1 MADKRITDLPL
12 ILSGDI
18 SSLDVLP
25 IVNVEL
31 DITNKVTA
39 DQLKAY
45 INSGITDVFVTGG
58 TYNTTT
64 GDATFT
70 NNTGG
75 TFSISG
81 FYTGSTDVFVT
92 GGTYDN
98 NLGELI
104 FTNNTGGTFNIN
116 GLFTGNT
123 DVFVTGGTYSNGTT
137 TFTNNTGGTFNVVG
151 YYTGETSYVNSLTTG
166 TGLSGDTTTGNVT
179 LINTAPDQVVTIT
192 GGTNLS
198 IVGTYPNFGVE
209 FTGSTSSF
217 FTGGTVSGAT
227 NFTNGLSADTF
238 SATTISGGTLY
249 GDGSNLTGIPDY
261 YLTGLTFDNSTYF
274 LKAFVNDG
282 NTYQANLSILGGDL
296 RVTGGTY
303 NPGTGIGTFTNNS
316 GATFDVSGFLV
327 GYTDHYVTGF
337 TYDNINTFNI
347 YDNSGSTFSAS
358 INNLSATTISA
369 TTISAT
375 TYQNLPD
382 NVTGYYLPLSG
393 GTVTGTTTFTNGL
406 TANTISATTYQN
418 LPIDPDTY
426 VTGYT
431 YNNNTFIIKQN
442 NGQPDLTA
450 TINSVTGLTV
460 NGNLTVT
467 GTTSLQGL
475 SATTISATTIGSSGD
490 CIDDIYVSNIHSCS
504 PLNIN
509 PLSEGNVF
517 FGSSVSGVT
526 IDTTNNRLGLG
537 TSTPQTALEL
547 VSNNTSSIGNVL
559 RFRDSDTVVPS
570 LTQQFIGKIEFFSN
584 ETSGG
589 GTGVKS
595 YVAGVQDAN
604 ANSSIIFGAT
614 GGTGSLTAL
623 TASTTSVFTGERM
636 RIDSIG
642 NVGIGIIPSAKLHI
656 NNTTSGDTILIE
668 DTTNPDTTPF
678 VIDASGNTSIGSSTY
693 LTAAG
698 GVRPN
703 LQVSSGL
710 AGSVTL
716 PVVSTPL
723 AVQSNSSTTVSLFS
737 PNANLSQ
744 ITFGSPSDG
753 YASIFRYTPT
763 LKQLL
768 LSTNNVGGFIDL
780 NTSNGLFTMRVTSGQ
795 TVGIGTTNPAAKLHI
810 TKNSVSPNIILSD
823 TGGITND
830 AYMRFECTSASTP
843 SFAFGS
849 DKSDANKLKI
859 TYSTLSSTN
868 LSDTEF
874 IGVTTGGTTTFGEYD
889 SIQITPSGT
898 SGRVLVK
905 NGFTSPSL
913 TTEMSQYSNF
923 ATISANQGTSI
934 ANEEF
939 IIVNESVSGATTFR
953 ANTSEDKIY
962 IYPST
967 RPLINGD
974 SGVRILNSLLVNGSV
989 AVGTPVANSGVVM
1002 YRNATTGVLGPLSSD
1017 SRLKQN
1023 IETIPN
1029 ALDIVKNLRGV
1040 YFNWK
1045 DNDDVQ
1051 TGDTTKQIGLIA
1063 QEVEEHLPEAV
1074 INNGVKDYKTVKYSE
1089 MVSVLI
1095 EAMKEQQQQIDN
1107 LKSEIEDLKGRL

>member
-81 FYTGSTDVFVT
+81 FYTGS
-92 GGTYDN
+92 
-98 NLGELI
+98 
-104 FTNNTGGTFNIN
+104 
-116 GLFTGNT
+116 T

-261 YLTGLTFDNSTYF
+261 YLTGLTFDNGTYF

-316 GATFDVSGFLV
+316 GATFDVSGFLT

-337 TYDNINTFNI
+337 TYDNINTFTI
-347 YDNSGSTFSAS
+347 YDNSGNTFSAS

-656 NNTTSGDTILIE
+656 NNTTTGDTILIE
-668 DTTNPDTTPF
+668 DSTNPDTTPF

-1029 ALDIVKNLRGV
+1029 AMDIVKNLRGV